1 MAAEAAPTTP
11 PTASTAAREVW
22 LGEIPAV
29 FALARDEVT
38 TMTAPLPFHTCLP
51 RQSLLPFV
59 TEAVRKHFLPFA
71 PPIIGDSQ
79 MWFEHAGDALR
90 WQLPIGV
97 LYDLLVGDR
106 GEERLPWEI
115 TVHFQQFPSGT
126 LLRSSPQD
134 AEQLLLNALKESC
147 YLQCGSALPVMSLP
161 PEVQRQLADA
171 LASGSYDTF
180 APVGEQ
186 LRKGTLAQLGGGE
199 AKPRAVPLRVC
210 VGQTSWRQT
219 AVPPVV
225 APSKEPSRLSDALAQ
240 LMPDHFGASAG
251 AGADASS
258 SAAGDDEAAPDERV
272 LVQGVHVPLHTPLAW
287 LAEACSHPDGFL
299 YVCCR
304 VGTKPS

>member
-1 MAAEAAPTTP
+1 MAEAAQPSAAARP
-11 PTASTAAREVW
+11 PSASTAAREVW

-29 FALARDEVT
+29 FTLARDEVT

-79 MWFEHAGDALR
+79 MWFEHGGDALR

-106 GEERLPWEI
+106 GEELLPWEL
-115 TVHFQQFPSGT
+115 TVHFQQFPAGT

-134 AEQLLLNALKESC
+134 AEQLLLNALKEAC
-147 YLQCGSALPVMSLP
+147 YLQCGSALPVMSLS

-180 APVGEQ
+180 VPVGEH

-219 AVPPVV
+219 AA
-225 APSKEPSRLSDALAQ
+225 APLAASKEPSRLRDALAQ

-251 AGADASS
+251 ADASS
-258 SAAGDDEAAPDERV
+258 SDEATPDERV
-272 LVQGVHVPLHTPLAW
+272 LVQGVHVPLDTPLAW

-304 VGTKPS
+304 A